1 MNIRKESKVGVSEII
16 STLIIVSLTVVGSL
30 FLYNY
35 INGYVHIENLR
46 VKHTNIMVIG
56 YDSRD
61 GGRIGGIQGIDN
73 RTDGVLCANSCNP
86 NRIPAQ
92 GGTEFIVLYIKN
104 ISPTSITINEIV
116 INGAMH
122 RWNNTLPLSG
132 GSFIIINGNNIVQGN
147 GRNDIPSLTTSTVL
161 IKLSNN
167 IEDVRLGSTIEIG
180 IPLDGYMYREKIVA
194 GDVR

>member
-1 MNIRKESKVGVSEII
+1 MNIMKRSRVGVSEII

-35 INGYVHIENLR
+35 INEYVYVESLK
-46 VKHTNIMVIG
+46 VKHTNVMLIG

-61 GGRIGGIQGIDN
+61 GSRIGGVQGIDN
-73 RTDGVLCANSCNP
+73 RMDGILCAKSCNP
-86 NRIPAQ
+86 NSIPAQ
-92 GGTEFIVLYIKN
+92 RGTEFIVLYIKN

-116 INGAMH
+116 VNGAMH
-122 RWNNTLPLSG
+122 RWSNTIPLSG
-132 GSFIIINGNNIVQGN
+132 GSFTIINGNNIVQGN
-147 GRNDIPSLTTSTVL
+147 GRNDIPPFTTSTVL

-167 IEDVRLGSTIEIG
+167 IEDIRLGSIIEIG